1 MNTIFPRL
9 ASDSQSRHLWGQE
22 TRMPRTQNIPDFIQ
36 PTVSGPSAELVA
48 SLSLAIHEH
57 RLLPGTKLGE
67 DDLGDIYN
75 VSRTVVR
82 SALQALSHSE
92 LVELRRNRGAF
103 VSQPTVREA
112 REVFEARALL
122 EPRTARSAAERM
134 TQEALARLE
143 AHIEAEHEA
152 IAAGESGKALRLSGQ
167 FHIEISRIA
176 DQSTIAGFIERLVAR
191 SSLIIALYWKRQ
203 SALCEKHAHNAL
215 VEAFRRGDGKDAE
228 DLMKSHLLDI
238 LSALDLRDITQ
249 PPVDLKAILKP

>member
-1 MNTIFPRL
+1 M
-9 ASDSQSRHLWGQE
+9 SRFAE
-22 TRMPRTQNIPDFIQ
+22 PIDFIQ
-36 PTVSGPSAELVA
+36 PTVTGSTARLVA
-48 SLSLAIHEH
+48 SLSRAIHEH

-67 DDLGDIYN
+67 DELSEIYS

-82 SALQALSHSE
+82 QALQALSHVE
-92 LVELRRNRGAF
+92 LVELKRNRGAF

-134 TQEALARLE
+134 TPEALERLE
-143 AHIEAEHEA
+143 KHIAAEHEA
-152 IAAGESGKALRLSGQ
+152 LADGEVGRALRLSGH
-167 FHIEISRIA
+167 FHIEISHIA

-203 SALCEKHAHNAL
+203 SALCEKHAHHAL
-215 VEAFRRGDGKDAE
+215 VEAFRRRDGADAE

-238 LSALDLRDITQ
+238 LTALDLRDTPQ
-249 PPVDLKAILKP
+249 PSGSLKDILSP

>member
-1 MNTIFPRL
+1 M
-9 ASDSQSRHLWGQE
+9 SRTVE
-22 TRMPRTQNIPDFIQ
+22 TKDFIQ

-67 DDLGDIYN
+67 DELSDIYK

-82 SALQALSHSE
+82 SALQALSHSQ

-134 TQEALARLE
+134 TDEALARLE
-143 AHIEAEHEA
+143 THIAAEHEA
-152 IAAGESGKALRLSGQ
+152 IASGEPGKALRLSGH
-167 FHIEISRIA
+167 FHIEISHIA

-191 SSLIIALYWKRQ
+191 SSLIIAIYWRRQ
-203 SALCEKHAHNAL
+203 SALCEKHAHHAL
-215 VEAFRRGDGKDAE
+215 VDAFRRRDGHNAE
-228 DLMKSHLLDI
+228 ELMKSHLLDI
-238 LSALDLRDITQ
+238 LTALDLREVSETA
-249 PPVDLKAILKP
+249 VDLKDILKR

>member
-1 MNTIFPRL
+1 ML
-9 ASDSQSRHLWGQE
+9 K
-22 TRMPRTQNIPDFIQ
+22 
-36 PTVSGPSAELVA
+36 GPSAQLFA

-57 RLLPGTKLGE
+57 KLLPGTKLGE
-67 DDLGDIYN
+67 DELSDIYK

-82 SALQALSHSE
+82 TALQALSHSE
-92 LVELRRNRGAF
+92 LVELKRNRGAF

-134 TQEALARLE
+134 TEEALERLE
-143 AHIEAEHEA
+143 KHISAEHDA
-152 IAAGESGKALRLSGQ
+152 LAAGQSGRALRLSGQ

-203 SALCEKHAHNAL
+203 SALCEKHAHHAL
-215 VEAFRRGDGKDAE
+215 VDALRRGDGADAE
-228 DLMKSHLLDI
+228 ELMKSHLLDI
-238 LSALDLRDITQ
+238 LSALDLREVAQPAINLKDILGQ
-249 PPVDLKAILKP
+249 

>member
-1 MNTIFPRL
+1 MV
-9 ASDSQSRHLWGQE
+9 
-22 TRMPRTQNIPDFIQ
+22 RTTEPTDFIQ
-36 PTVSGPSAELVA
+36 PTVGGPSAELVA

-67 DDLGDIYN
+67 DELSDIYS

-82 SALQALSHSE
+82 TALQALSHSE

-134 TQEALARLE
+134 TDQALERLE
-143 AHIEAEHEA
+143 RHIEAEHQA
-152 IAAGESGKALRLSGQ
+152 IAAGEAGKALRLSGH
-167 FHIEISRIA
+167 FHIEVSHIA

-191 SSLIIALYWKRQ
+191 SSLIIAIYWKRQ
-203 SALCEKHAHNAL
+203 SALCEEHAHHAL
-215 VEAFRRGDGKDAE
+215 VDAFRRKDGTDAE
-228 DLMKSHLLDI
+228 ELMKSHLLDI
-238 LSALDLRDITQ
+238 LTALDLRDV
-249 PPVDLKAILKP
+249 PEPAGDLKAILKP